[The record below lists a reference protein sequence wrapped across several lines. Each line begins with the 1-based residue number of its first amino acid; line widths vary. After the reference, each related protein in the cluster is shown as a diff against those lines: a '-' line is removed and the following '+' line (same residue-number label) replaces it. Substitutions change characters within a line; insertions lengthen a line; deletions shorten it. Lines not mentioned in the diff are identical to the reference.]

1 MKMRLFS
8 LAQLSQTA
16 NYLSSLVAK
25 STVYRHLF
33 FALAAFSVILV
44 TGYYFGT
51 FDQISHIPFLKKEID
66 PSLYPNDAFVE
77 LRHTHYSYFWYLFY
91 PFARAGALEITLF
104 IAHFL
109 SIYLSFWFLYRL
121 SALLFKDKLVSFLSV
136 LVFVVPHIGFSAF
149 PVFEFSLLNRTMV
162 FPFLLL
168 AIELYL
174 RRMLV
179 WAFLLL
185 GVLYNFH
192 VISVNFVGAMFLADI
207 LLSFRK
213 LPKKQVFL
221 LPFVFLLA
229 AYPVL
234 SWKFGRSPVDFS
246 LRPEYFD
253 LLTRTTLEHI
263 FLPFSSWYSLI
274 VTASGLSSFGLFY
287 IARRAKGLSPHT
299 KTVTNFLLVI
309 LFLFFVQVAVA
320 YFLPV
325 TIIIQSQIIRGG
337 IFALVFGYLFFTAFS
352 LDLLKRS
359 RLSSREFW
367 VVLFSAMFSI
377 TPMVP
382 LFVWAARRFLTGKI
396 WIYTSVFVV
405 MSSAIAIMYL
415 MVKLSLWM
423 PGIHIY
429 PEKTDWYL
437 AQVWA
442 KESTQ
447 KDAVFLTPVHEW
459 WLYTPEWRV
468 FSERSQVTALSESLE
483 WAFTPEYIPYWQERF
498 GDVAPG
504 AVSKFRGDVFENR
517 ELARDAFY
525 GLSQEEILRVAKK
538 YGAEY
543 IVYEKPMTLRLP
555 VVYENENYTI
565 YALQ

>member
-1 MKMRLFS
+1 MRLFS